1 MLRRESEKLEKLGVS
16 VNSSVK
22 YVNVAKIKDTKKDV
36 SFEEILSKIIHASRI
51 TFVMKEPNG
60 KVGNTFAISR
70 NSYFTNIATIR
81 TTNKLGKD
89 FLIDIDLKKFCI
101 NAMQIGSELR
111 III

>member
-1 MLRRESEKLEKLGVS
+1 M
-16 VNSSVK
+16 
-22 YVNVAKIKDTKKDV
+22 AKIKDIQKDV

-60 KVGNTFAISR
+60 KVGNAFSVSR
-70 NSYFTNIATIR
+70 NSFFTNIATIR
-81 TTNKLGKD
+81 TTDKFGKD
-89 FLIDIDLKKFCI
+89 FMIDVDLKKFCI